1 MKNNNNNF
9 SPVAVYENAKLCKEL
24 IWLENQGKSG
34 IYKWIN
40 IINGKTYIGSAVDLG
55 VRLRS
60 YSYESYLNRHTDMA
74 ICRALLKYGY
84 ENFRVEILKYCSSE
98 KLMEWEQFFFDLYK
112 PEYNILKTAGSSLGY
127 KHSEESRV
135 KISAA
140 MTGAPL
146 LLFFI
151 YIVNEIK
158 GGRRP
163 PLSLIFFFLRL
174 YYYFII
180 KKILRERGGLFKG
193 TPKSEQHKAAISA
206 ALTGNNNGNNQ
217 PNAQKIIVTDLELGT
232 KNTYPTIRA
241 AARALNL
248 RQSSISNYLASN
260 NQTSG
265 PPLLSHLFQNEING
279 EEGLRKDI
287 FLQRFNMKN
296 LYILSPLCTGA
307 GCGNSLGLSQVRTLS
322 SLRSVVAVLNPSFIT
337 GFAPYGES
345 TFSVNATKS
354 DSRKTGSQV
363 QLRFTLTQHSH
374 PQPFR
379 GFRGPTSDAL
389 LFGNIQKNLGC
400 GSLGPLFCFFCPLG
414 RPKGPKKNRKF
425 IESERPVVYLIVT
438 KLLGI
443 ENIIQ
448 GSPQPGLPF
457 LSLSER
463 EKFYDKH
470 PVHGVKSLDDQ
481 VADFHKVAMLMK
493 DNRHRPRPALQRPS
507 RTAFSLSFRE
517 REVFF
522 CQKKRGLHPPFYE
535 GGTLFAPEPGVGLAS
550 ILLIKNNMNRSR
562 TC

>member
-1 MKNNNNNF
+1 
-9 SPVAVYENAKLCKEL
+9 
-24 IWLENQGKSG
+24 
-34 IYKWIN
+34 
-40 IINGKTYIGSAVDLG
+40 
-55 VRLRS
+55 
-60 YSYESYLNRHTDMA
+60 
-74 ICRALLKYGY
+74 
-84 ENFRVEILKYCSSE
+84 
-98 KLMEWEQFFFDLYK
+98 
-112 PEYNILKTAGSSLGY
+112 
-127 KHSEESRV
+127 
-135 KISAA
+135 
-140 MTGAPL
+140 
-146 LLFFI
+146 
-151 YIVNEIK
+151 
-158 GGRRP
+158 
-163 PLSLIFFFLRL
+163 
-174 YYYFII
+174 
-180 KKILRERGGLFKG
+180 
-193 TPKSEQHKAAISA
+193 
-206 ALTGNNNGNNQ
+206 
-217 PNAQKIIVTDLELGT
+217 
-232 KNTYPTIRA
+232 
-241 AARALNL
+241 
-248 RQSSISNYLASN
+248 
-260 NQTSG
+260 
-265 PPLLSHLFQNEING
+265 
-279 EEGLRKDI
+279 
-287 FLQRFNMKN
+287 MKN

-414 RPKGPKKNRKF
+414 RSKGSLQRKKSKF

-507 RTAFSLSFRE
+507 ACPLSNFERGIYRTRE
-517 REVFF
+517 G
-522 CQKKRGLHPPFYE
+522 CIPPSPHSIR
-535 GGTLFAPEPGVGLAS
+535 TTRVVGLNGGS
-550 ILLIKNNMNRSR
+550 
-562 TC
+562 